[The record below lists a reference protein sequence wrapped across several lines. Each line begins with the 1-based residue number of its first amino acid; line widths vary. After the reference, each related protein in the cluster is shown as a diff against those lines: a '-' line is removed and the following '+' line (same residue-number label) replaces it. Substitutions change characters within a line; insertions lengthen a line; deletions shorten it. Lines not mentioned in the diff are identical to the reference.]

1 MLPLAGEGGNNL
13 IAPEGTKLPLMERPL
28 ADIREVNP
36 DYFPTLGIPLRAG
49 RFFTEADRG
58 RNVALVSPL
67 TADRLWPG
75 QNPLG
80 KRFHVGDQS
89 PLNEVVG
96 VAGDVRGVSLNKSPS
111 PTVYLP
117 YWQRNFTQVSL
128 AVRTGMPPLAASS
141 AIRAAIRA
149 VDPEMPVP
157 AFRTM
162 DEIVA
167 ESVAQRRFQMT
178 LVLLFGLTALLLA
191 SLGIYG
197 VVSYSVAQRTS
208 EMGIRLALG
217 ASSSGIRTL
226 VLRQSLPPVVLGLG
240 AGVVA
245 SLALGRVLSTLLF
258 GIGVGDPVTI
268 AGVIALLSAVA
279 IVAAYIPARRAT
291 RVDPITALR
300 YE

>member
-1 MLPLAGEGGNNL
+1 
-13 IAPEGTKLPLMERPL
+13 
-28 ADIREVNP
+28 
-36 DYFPTLGIPLRAG
+36 LRAG
-49 RFFTEADRG
+49 RFFTDADRG

-67 TADRLWPG
+67 TAERLWPG

-80 KRFHVGDQS
+80 KRFHVGGDQS

-117 YWQRNFTQVSL
+117 YWQRNFNQVSL
-128 AVRTGMPPLAASS
+128 AVRTEMPPLAASS

-197 VVSYSVAQRTS
+197 VVSYSVAQRTN

-245 SLALGRVLSTLLF
+245 SLALSRVLSSLLF
-258 GIGVGDPVTI
+258 GIGLSDPATIVG
-268 AGVIALLSAVA
+268 AIALLSAVS
-279 IVAAYIPARRAT
+279 IIAAYIPARRAT